1 MDALELL
8 HIISDGENESVEFKR
23 DLEMNREANR
33 DIGRE
38 MAAFANTRGGYII
51 FGVEDDGAVVGVQS
65 LTGFEERIMNIASDI
80 IYPPIELRY
89 ESFHVEGKDI
99 VLIEIPMGHSKPYSP
114 RYIRRGT
121 TKRQATREE
130 ERRLFQEGGLVSFD
144 ESRVIGTQIDDLD
157 MDKIERY
164 FQRTTGK
171 RIEDFDIDRL
181 RLLESKGIII
191 SSSETLVGRWLS
203 PRLDAHSSETK
214 SYSVT
219 VAGILLFGKNPQQF
233 LPQSAIK
240 MVRFKGIEVGCDFID
255 RREAVGTL
263 PEIIEEAV
271 IFVQRHTNFGAKIE
285 GIKRIDIPEYLPEVV
300 REAVVN
306 AVVHRDYS
314 IRNAYISLFI
324 FDDRLEIR
332 SPGGLPNAA
341 KPALERS
348 EGLELLPIGDHH
360 PRNRLL
366 FLLIEALGYGER
378 VGTGIPRML
387 RVCREKSYAEPRFQE
402 IGEAFWV
409 TLYSKRS

>member
-89 ESFHVEGKDI
+89 ESFHIKGKDI
-99 VLIEIPMGHSKPYSP
+99 VLVEIPMGHSKPYSP

-171 RIEDFDIDRL
+171 RLEDFEIDRV

-191 SSSETLVGRWLS
+191 SSSPCPLASLPPCLS
-203 PRLDAHSSETK
+203 A
-214 SYSVT
+214 T
-219 VAGILLFGKNPQQF
+219 VAGILLFGKDPQRF

-240 MVRFKGIEVGCDFID
+240 MVRFKGTEVGCDFID

-332 SPGGLPNAA
+332 SPGRLPNAA
-341 KPALERS
+341 S
-348 EGLELLPIGDHH
+348 LELLPIGDHH

-387 RVCREKSYAEPRFQE
+387 RMCREKGYAEPKFQE
-402 IGEAFWV
+402 MREAFWV
-409 TLYSKRS
+409 TLYGKRS